1 MLIGKASI
9 LLMTKE
15 IDKNAIIKKDKKTI
29 PNALK
34 LDFRLRTCFV
44 AIISDAKIQNWVKN
58 IIGITNS
65 GVTAKNLSKPGAW
78 AYPTATS
85 IFLNVTF
92 DSLSENNLTPTT

>member
-1 MLIGKASI
+1 M
-9 LLMTKE
+9 
-15 IDKNAIIKKDKKTI
+15 IKKDKKTI

-58 IIGITNS
+58 IIGIANS
-65 GVTAKNLSKPGAW
+65 GVTAKNLSKPGEW

>member
-1 MLIGKASI
+1 M
-9 LLMTKE
+9 
-15 IDKNAIIKKDKKTI
+15 IKKDKKTI

-34 LDFRLRTCFV
+34 LDFILRTCFV

-65 GVTAKNLSKPGAW
+65 GITAKNLNKPGAW

-85 IFLNVTF
+85 IFLKCTF
-92 DSLSENNLTPTT
+92 VSLSENNLTPIT